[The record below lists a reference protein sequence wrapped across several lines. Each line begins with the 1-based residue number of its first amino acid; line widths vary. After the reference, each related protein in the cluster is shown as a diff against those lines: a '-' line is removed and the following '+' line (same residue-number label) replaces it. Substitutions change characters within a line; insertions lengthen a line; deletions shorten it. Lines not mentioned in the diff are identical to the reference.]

1 MSSRLPRVFRAPR
14 RSGRDAAPLAGS
26 RAAAKD
32 AGRTPAQDEDAADG
46 RAADAAGAAH
56 GRDAGPDAAAP
67 AVAPPAGPAPHRS
80 SATLLALA
88 YACLVVYASLYPF
101 DGWRNQGIPPWNFA
115 WQPLPYYWTAFD
127 VVANAVGYAPLGFLL
142 ALGALRA
149 DAADPAHR
157 IRRLLLWTAA
167 APALSFGLEMLQGY
181 LPSRVSS
188 NLDLFLNT
196 LGALAGAAV
205 AWLLERLGAVARW
218 SRLRARWF
226 VEDARGA
233 LVLLALWPAALL
245 FPLAVP
251 FGLGQVL
258 DRLADLV
265 DELLAG
271 TPFADWFPLPE
282 SAVRPMMP
290 AGELLCV
297 LLGLL
302 IPCLLAYCVVRTP
315 RQRLAT
321 ALLVLAAGVL
331 ATALSTALTYG
342 PPYAWD
348 WLDPPTGIGLALAP
362 ACALLALPVPRRG
375 CAALGLLALA
385 IHLNLLNDAPAGV
398 YFDQTLQL
406 WEQGRFIRFH
416 GLGQWLGWLW
426 PYAALAYVV
435 ARLARREP
443 AHRPWQP
450 PPAPGR
456 PPVRGGRPSRRTAAP
471 VATAASDASTAP
483 AAPAAPEHAPGDA

>member
-1 MSSRLPRVFRAPR
+1 MPSSAVTTRPSTGGAP
-14 RSGRDAAPLAGS
+14 DL
-26 RAAAKD
+26 
-32 AGRTPAQDEDAADG
+32 
-46 RAADAAGAAH
+46 
-56 GRDAGPDAAAP
+56 
-67 AVAPPAGPAPHRS
+67 HRS

-88 YACLVVYASLYPF
+88 YASVIVYASLYPF
-101 DGWRNQGIPPWNFA
+101 AGWRNQGIPPWNFA

-127 VVANAVGYAPLGFLL
+127 VVSNAVGYAPLGFLL

-149 DAADPAHR
+149 GHPDDGGAGAG
-157 IRRLLLWTAA
+157 RRRTLRMLRWVAA
-167 APALSFGLEMLQGY
+167 APLLSFALEMLQGY

-188 NLDLFLNT
+188 NLDFFLNAA
-196 LGALAGAAV
+196 GAFAGAAA
-205 AWLLERLGAVARW
+205 AWGLERLGAIARW

-226 VEDARGA
+226 VDDARGA

-245 FPLAVP
+245 YPLAVP
-251 FGLGQVL
+251 FGLGQVF
-258 DRLADLV
+258 DRLAELA

-271 TPFADWFPLPE
+271 TPFVDWLPLPE
-282 SAVRPMMP
+282 AAAQPMVP

-302 IPCLLAYCVVRTP
+302 VPVLLAYCVVRTV
-315 RQRLAT
+315 RQRLVT

-331 ATALSTALTYG
+331 TTALSAALSYG

-348 WLDPPTGIGLALAP
+348 WLDLPTVAGLLLAP

-385 IHLNLLNDAPAGV
+385 VHLNLLNDAPAGV

-426 PYAALAYVV
+426 PYAALAYVLM
-435 ARLARREP
+435 RMARRDP
-443 AHRPWQP
+443 PPRPWQQPAEALPPARPRPGRRRPAAAP
-450 PPAPGR
+450 PPGGTGR
-456 PPVRGGRPSRRTAAP
+456 S
-471 VATAASDASTAP
+471 
-483 AAPAAPEHAPGDA
+483 

>member
-1 MSSRLPRVFRAPR
+1 MSRLPRILRPAQEP
-14 RSGRDAAPLAGS
+14 GGGAAPPSDAPAES
-26 RAAAKD
+26 
-32 AGRTPAQDEDAADG
+32 AGRQ
-46 RAADAAGAAH
+46 
-56 GRDAGPDAAAP
+56 
-67 AVAPPAGPAPHRS
+67 APHRS

-101 DGWRNQGIPPWNFA
+101 DGWRDQGIPPWNFA

-127 VVANAVGYAPLGFLL
+127 VVSNAVGYAPLGFLL

-149 DAADPAHR
+149 GDAGR
-157 IRRLLLWTAA
+157 VRRSRRLLLWVAA

-188 NLDLFLNT
+188 NLDFFLNT

-205 AWLLERLGAVARW
+205 AWLLERLGAIARW

-226 VEDARGA
+226 VDDARGA

-258 DRLADLV
+258 GRLADLV

-271 TPFADWFPLPE
+271 TPFAGWFPLPE
-282 SAVRPMMP
+282 SLGQPMVP

-302 IPCLLAYCVVRTP
+302 VPCLLAYCVVRTP

-331 ATALSTALTYG
+331 ASALSAALSYG

-348 WLDPPTGIGLALAP
+348 WLDLPTGIGLLLAP
-362 ACALLALPVPRRG
+362 AGALLALPVPRRG

-385 IHLNLLNDAPAGV
+385 VHLNLLNDAPAGV

-443 AHRPWQP
+443 ASRPWQQ
-450 PPAPGR
+450 PAEGR
-456 PPVRGGRPSRRTAAP
+456 APAVRGGHRAP
-471 VATAASDASTAP
+471 RP
-483 AAPAAPEHAPGDA
+483 AAPAAPERPARDACAVSPDRADS